1 MGVLGGQAG
10 INALASSYYP
20 TDLRAT
26 GVGAGLGIG
35 RAGAIVGPLV
45 GGELLKLHWSNS
57 ALFLAAAIPAFISLV
72 AMISLRWVIK
82 PATPAAQPS
91 AALAH

>member
-1 MGVLGGQAG
+1 MFLAGIGILGGQAG

-35 RAGAIVGPLV
+35 RVGAIVGPLV
-45 GGELLKLHWSNS
+45 GGRLLGLHWSNQQ
-57 ALFLAAAIPAFISLV
+57 LFLAAAIPAAISFAV
-72 AMISLRWVIK
+72 MISLRKVM
-82 PATPAAQPS
+82 QR
-91 AALAH
+91 